1 MRLETILSMAPHCNS
16 AVDVGADHAKV
27 AIELVRQGI
36 VARATATDVGVGPLS
51 RAKIAIS
58 ACGLSEKIDTVLTDG
73 LTDVAKHDLV
83 VIAGMGGELI
93 LHILD
98 TAPWTRDEDVT
109 FLLQPMTA
117 GERLRNGLFAR
128 GYRVER
134 EEIAKEGRKYY
145 PILLVRR
152 GEERYTSL
160 DQLYLSRA
168 GDSSPLAEEYIAHVL
183 ARMEKQLH
191 GLKSAEEE
199 DAKRIEETTDMI
211 SALRKRREQYGESI

>member
-1 MRLETILSMAPHCNS
+1 MRLETILSMAPQCNC

-27 AIELVRQGI
+27 AIELVRRGI
-36 VARATATDVGVGPLS
+36 AQRATATDVGAGPLS

-73 LTDVAKHDLV
+73 LTDVPKHDLV

-98 TAPWTRDEDVT
+98 TAAWTREDDVA

-117 GERLRNGLFAR
+117 GERLRSGLFAR

-152 GEERYTSL
+152 GEEPYTSL

-168 GDSSPLAEEYIAHVL
+168 GDASPLAEEYLAHVL
-183 ARMEKQLH
+183 ARMEKQLR

-199 DAKRIEETTDMI
+199 DEKRIEETTQVI
-211 SALRKRREQYGESI
+211 NALRKRRERDGEGI

>member
-1 MRLETILSMAPHCNS
+1 MRLETILSMAPQVES

-27 AIELVRQGI
+27 AIELVRRGI
-36 VARATATDVGVGPLS
+36 ASRATATDVGKGPLS
-51 RAKIAIS
+51 RAKLAIS
-58 ACGLSEKIDTVLTDG
+58 ACGMADRVSTRLTDG

-98 TAPWTRDEDVT
+98 TADWTRDEDVT
-109 FLLQPMTA
+109 FILQPMTA
-117 GERLRNGLFAR
+117 GERLRAGLMNR

-134 EEIAKEGRKYY
+134 EEIAREGRKFY

-152 GEERYTSL
+152 GDEVYESL

-168 GDSSPLAEEYIAHVL
+168 GNRSPLASEYIRHVL
-183 ARMEKQLH
+183 SRMEKQLN
-191 GLKSAEEE
+191 GLKSAEEQ
-199 DAKRIEETTDMI
+199 DDDRVSETEQI
-211 SALRKRREQYGESI
+211 IAALRTRREQYDGI